1 MKFALLTSLVASAAA
16 FTPTQRASPSTSA
29 VFAASDY
36 AGEVG
41 VTAPLGVF
49 DPLNI
54 LDTADRDRFDRLREV
69 ELKHGRVAMLG
80 VVGYLTTYGMRN
92 RGSRG

>member
-1 MKFALLTSLVASAAA
+1 MKLTLLASLVASATA
-16 FTPTQRASPSTSA
+16 FAPSQRASPAVSA
-29 VFAASDY
+29 LSAAADY
-36 AGEVG
+36 KGEVG

-54 LDTADRDRFDRLREV
+54 LETADKERFDRLREV

-80 VVGYLTTYGMRN
+80 VVGYLTTYGM
-92 RGSRG
+92 